1 MFDNLKDK
9 LGSFREDAEEA
20 AEENVEEVDEDDLED
35 EDLEAVDPDTAAAS
49 TDAEA
54 TDTTP
59 EPAAAETAESAA
71 PASADVEP
79 EAELEP
85 EPEPESETGAT
96 TDSATTDA
104 AESAGQE
111 PAAESEPDFLES
123 DDPEPSAAEVSDEE
137 EADATVPDDESADE
151 ADETE
156 EVDEAEDD
164 DGGRTGLGAR
174 ARSLFSGS
182 SDDAEPESDE
192 TTPDEEPD
200 ETPAVDEAAAETA
213 TVDDAS
219 AGAAASDTEEVD
231 AATGDGEPDDV
242 AVDDEASPD
251 TAADD
256 AAEEADNGSTGFGA
270 KAKSLV
276 KGKFVIEEEDLEG
289 PLHELEMALLSSDV
303 EMGVAEEILDNI
315 RDELVGETRTFTT
328 STGEVV
334 EEALHNAIYDVI
346 SVGQFDFD
354 ERIAVEDKP
363 VTIIFTG
370 VNGVGKTT
378 SIAKMSRYFEERGYS
393 TVMANGD
400 TYRAGANEQIQEH
413 ADALDTKC
421 ISHEQ
426 GGDPAA
432 VLYDAVEYA
441 EANDIDVVLG
451 DTAGRLHTDEGLMD
465 QLEKIGRVVDPDMT
479 LFVDE
484 AVAGQDAVNRAREF
498 NEAAEIDGAILTKA
512 DADSNGGAAIS
523 VAHVTGKPILF
534 LGVGQGYD
542 DLERF
547 DPDEMVDRLLAE
559 ED

>member
-20 AEENVEEVDEDDLED
+20 AEENVE
-35 EDLEAVDPDTAAAS
+35 AVDDDELEEGEELAAVGPDAEAAAS

-59 EPAAAETAESAA
+59 EPTDVETSEPAATAT
-71 PASADVEP
+71 ADVEP
-79 EAELEP
+79 EPDAGSEP
-85 EPEPESETGAT
+85 DST
-96 TDSATTDA
+96 TESATADA

-111 PAAESEPDFLES
+111 PATEPEPDFLES
-123 DDPEPSAAEVSDEE
+123 DESDSVADEAVPDGEPAETVTSDEE
-137 EADATVPDDESADE
+137 SAVDED
-151 ADETE
+151 E
-156 EVDEAEDD
+156 EVDGNKEEDANGD
-164 DGGRTGLGAR
+164 GDADEDGGRTGLGAR
-174 ARSLFSGS
+174 ARSLFTGS
-182 SDDAEPESDE
+182 SDDAEPEADE
-192 TTPDEEPD
+192 ATPEAAQAAGATPDEEPTEPAIEADSVDGAAGD
-200 ETPAVDEAAAETA
+200 ERSVADEEAVVEEDEPVVDNETEDAET
-213 TVDDAS
+213 DD
-219 AGAAASDTEEVD
+219 G
-231 AATGDGEPDDV
+231 G
-242 AVDDEASPD
+242 
-251 TAADD
+251 
-256 AAEEADNGSTGFGA
+256 NSTGFGT

-289 PLHELEMALLSSDV
+289 PLYELEMALLSSDV

-328 STGEVV
+328 STGAVV

-354 ERIAVEDKP
+354 ERIAAADKP

-378 SIAKMSRYFEERGYS
+378 SIAKLSRYFEERGYS
-393 TVMANGD
+393 SVMANGD

-413 ADALDTKC
+413 ADALGTKC

-441 EANDIDVVLG
+441 EANDVDIVLG

-498 NEAAEIDGAILTKA
+498 NDAAEIDGAILTKA

-547 DPDEMVDRLLAE
+547 DPDEMIDRLLADE
-559 ED
+559 